1 MVQEYF
7 LDTLSNSDKK
17 LLLKLA
23 REAIATALNGLPVKP
38 VELDVLSEQLREPGA
53 SFVTITIGMDLRGC
67 VGALEAYL
75 PLVEDVREHAIAAA
89 FHDYRFPPLTKEE
102 FPKIKI
108 EISRLTKP
116 SELVYEKPE
125 QLPELLKPH
134 VDGVILRYQKRRAT
148 FLPQVWEKIPDPETF
163 LDHLCQKMGVHTS
176 LWRYQKF
183 KVSTYQVE
191 MFEEY

>member
-1 MVQEYF
+1 MVQEDL

-23 REAIATALNGLPVKP
+23 REAIALTLNGAPVKP
-38 VELDVLSEQLREPGA
+38 FELDVLSEQLREPGA
-53 SFVTITIGMDLRGC
+53 SFVTLTIGRELRGC

-89 FHDYRFPPLTKEE
+89 FHDYRFPPLTMEE
-102 FPKIKI
+102 FRKIKI

-116 SELVYEKPE
+116 IELVYEKPE
-125 QLPELLKPH
+125 QLLELLKPH
-134 VDGVILRYQKRRAT
+134 VDGVILNYQKRRAT

-163 LDHLCQKMGVHTS
+163 LDHLCQKMGVNAS
-176 LWRYQKF
+176 MWRYQKF

-191 MFEEY
+191 MFEEE